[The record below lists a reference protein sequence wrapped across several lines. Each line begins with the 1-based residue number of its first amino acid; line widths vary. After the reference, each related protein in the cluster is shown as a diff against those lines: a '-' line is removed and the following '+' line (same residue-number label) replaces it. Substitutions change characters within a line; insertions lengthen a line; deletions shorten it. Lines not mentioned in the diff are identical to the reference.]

1 MAEGK
6 LMRQALSVRR
16 TLVGSMLRQY
26 REAQGYKLDDAA
38 RILECDRS
46 KISRIETGDRGIRN
60 KELRELLIEYGVD
73 EDTQGILA
81 AISRPRGAHGWWQEY
96 GKVLPDPYLDF
107 IVTEGV
113 ASHIM
118 IYAPLQVPELLCTAD
133 YARAV
138 AEADL
143 SGVHFFEGWVIVG
156 CFGHAVSPRAGMLS
170 GS

>member
-60 KELRELLIEYGVD
+60 KELRELLTEYGVD

-81 AISRPRGAHGWWQEY
+81 AISRPPGAHGWWQEY

-118 IYAPLQVPELLCTAD
+118 IYAP
-133 YARAV
+133 
-138 AEADL
+138 
-143 SGVHFFEGWVIVG
+143 
-156 CFGHAVSPRAGMLS
+156 
-170 GS
+170 